1 MSGRSVVVIGGGVIG
16 VSSAYYLARDG
27 WEVTL
32 LEKGEIC
39 AGSSYGNAGLIVPSH
54 LVPLAAPGVWWQGVK
69 WMLNSE
75 SPFYIKPRASL
86 ELARWL
92 WRFRAACTPG
102 RVRRAMPLLR
112 RLSVE
117 SLELY
122 REFAEKELDFGF
134 RQAGSMTVFSTPE
147 GLAHGRDEAKLL
159 REGGATVEVLDGGE
173 ARSAEPALGASV
185 VGALYCRE
193 DALLVPDRF
202 VKGLAKLAESVGV
215 RVRTGT
221 EAIGFRTHGSRVTE
235 IETTRGTFSAGTVVL
250 AAGAWSP
257 DVGRA
262 LGLRVPI
269 QPAKGYS
276 LTYRRPARA
285 PAIPLLPA
293 EGRFS
298 VTPMGEFLRFGGTL
312 ELAGMD
318 LSINRRRVEALR
330 RKALACIDGGESLEL
345 LEIWRGLRPCTP
357 DGLPLVGRPRR
368 FDNLVMAAGHAMV
381 GMSMGP
387 ATGKL
392 VAQLAGGS
400 TPPAD
405 VRLLDPDRFD

>member
-1 MSGRSVVVIGGGVIG
+1 
-16 VSSAYYLARDG
+16 
-27 WEVTL
+27 
-32 LEKGEIC
+32 
-39 AGSSYGNAGLIVPSH
+39 P
-54 LVPLAAPGVWWQGVK
+54 PGVWWQGVK

-86 ELARWL
+86 DLARWL

-117 SLELY
+117 SL
-122 REFAEKELDFGF
+122 
-134 RQAGSMTVFSTPE
+134 
-147 GLAHGRDEAKLL
+147 AHGRDEAKLL
-159 REGGATVEVLDGGE
+159 REGGATVEVLDGQA
-173 ARSAEPALGASV
+173 ARAAEPALGRDV

-202 VKGLAKLAESVGV
+202 VKGLAKLAESAGV

-221 EAIGFRTHGSRVTE
+221 EAIGFRTRGSRVTDV
-235 IETTRGTFSAGTVVL
+235 ETTRGTFTAGTVVL

-257 DVGRA
+257 DVGRT

-285 PAIPLLPA
+285 PSIPLLPA

-298 VTPMGEFLRFGGTL
+298 VTPMGEF
-312 ELAGMD
+312 
-318 LSINRRRVEALR
+318 
-330 RKALACIDGGESLEL
+330 
-345 LEIWRGLRPCTP
+345 
-357 DGLPLVGRPRR
+357 
-368 FDNLVMAAGHAMV
+368 
-381 GMSMGP
+381 
-387 ATGKL
+387 
-392 VAQLAGGS
+392 
-400 TPPAD
+400 
-405 VRLLDPDRFD
+405 

>member
-1 MSGRSVVVIGGGVIG
+1 M
-16 VSSAYYLARDG
+16 
-27 WEVTL
+27 
-32 LEKGEIC
+32 
-39 AGSSYGNAGLIVPSH
+39 
-54 LVPLAAPGVWWQGVK
+54 
-69 WMLNSE
+69 
-75 SPFYIKPRASL
+75 
-86 ELARWL
+86 
-92 WRFRAACTPG
+92 
-102 RVRRAMPLLR
+102 
-112 RLSVE
+112 
-117 SLELY
+117 
-122 REFAEKELDFGF
+122 
-134 RQAGSMTVFSTPE
+134 
-147 GLAHGRDEAKLL
+147 
-159 REGGATVEVLDGGE
+159 
-173 ARSAEPALGASV
+173 
-185 VGALYCRE
+185 
-193 DALLVPDRF
+193 
-202 VKGLAKLAESVGV
+202 
-215 RVRTGT
+215 
-221 EAIGFRTHGSRVTE
+221 
-235 IETTRGTFSAGTVVL
+235 L

-285 PAIPLLPA
+285 PTIPLLPA

-330 RKALACIDGGESLEL
+330 RKGLACIEGGEGLEL

-368 FDNLVMAAGHAMV
+368 FDNLVVAAGHAMV
-381 GMSMGP
+381 GMSLGP

-405 VRLLDPDRFD
+405 VRLLDPDRFG